1 MKIEIE
7 IPENTKIMS
16 EIAGFSVY
24 DNEMMLEMGSF
35 FVKSLKERCES
46 SEMKEYKEECKA
58 EIEEQYRQMYKDQL
72 YEMSITN
79 KVAKDVYDGLLIE
92 QTQREVQRIKQI
104 EEEKY
109 RHMDSLNQRMI
120 QEMTRKMDILE
131 KQFRECEKEN
141 VVLKEKEKNGI
152 AMAEMA
158 IQQQISERIQKKD
171 ERIGLLEESIRGLK
185 IEEER
190 KIHKMTV
197 ENSEIMSKTLID
209 LNQKMESIQQSEF
222 IASKR
227 GKEGENC
234 LYELLEQV
242 FYEMEDEIEIVNT
255 SKQSHMG
262 DFHLKFRDFTIL
274 VDSKNFVNSSGVSST
289 DRKKMKYDMNYNKHI
304 KIAWMVSLYKPIH
317 CYSKAPFMIDIDNGV
332 CYCYVNSLMN
342 QENPGNILRT
352 LYYCCKMVYD
362 FALDTIDDAGDSME
376 NTGIHELTA
385 YKENEE
391 RIKRIVGEMGK
402 LSKERFQMIQRMTEN
417 FEMQDKYNLE
427 IMTKEVIL
435 LQDMRSN
442 AIKEWFVQRVECRE
456 GGVLKTDNMYD
467 VFCRENEGYSQ
478 RITKDMF
485 RSTVCSFV
493 DSSLIV
499 KGKTAKTQ
507 YTIRNHGYRI

>member
-16 EIAGFSVY
+16 EIAGFSVN

-72 YEMSITN
+72 YEMSVTN

-92 QTQREVQRIKQI
+92 QTQREVQRIKHI

-109 RHMDSLNQRMI
+109 RHMESLNQRMI
-120 QEMTRKMDILE
+120 QEMSRKMDILE

-141 VVLKEKEKNGI
+141 VVLKEKEKNVI
-152 AMAEMA
+152 AMSEMS

-227 GKEGENC
+227 GKEGESC

-242 FYEMEDEIEIVNT
+242 FYEMDDEIEIVNT

-289 DRKKMKYDMNYNKHI
+289 DRKKMKYDMNHNKHI

-352 LYYCCKMVYD
+352 LYYCCKIVYD

-376 NTGIHELTA
+376 NTRMHELTA

-391 RIKRIVGEMGK
+391 RLKRVMGEMNK
-402 LSKERFQMIQRMTEN
+402 LSKERFQMIQRMMEN

-427 IMTKEVIL
+427 IMTKDVVS

-442 AIKEWFVQRVECRE
+442 AIHEWFDKKVESRE

-485 RSTVCSFV
+485 RSTVCSFI

-507 YTIRNHGYRI
+507 YTIRNHVYRV